1 MPYIDYYKI
10 LGVDK
15 NASQEDIKKAYRKLA
30 CKYHPD
36 LNPNDS
42 SAKEKFQQ
50 LNEANEVLGD
60 PEKRKKYDTYGE
72 HWKHADEFEVIG
84 IRPTVHTFRVASA
97 EMKADSQTFSRNFSE
112 SGGLLPDSDADST
125 GGRIFRPNCR

>member
-1 MPYIDYYKI
+1 MKPMKYWAIPRNGKNTILMVNTGNMPMSLRLSRKPMVHEAVR
-10 LGVDK
+10 LGK
-15 NASQEDIKKAYRKLA
+15 MA
-30 CKYHPD
+30 
-36 LNPNDS
+36 
-42 SAKEKFQQ
+42 
-50 LNEANEVLGD
+50 
-60 PEKRKKYDTYGE
+60 
-72 HWKHADEFEVIG
+72 VIG

>member
-50 LNEANEVLGD
+50 LN
-60 PEKRKKYDTYGE
+60 
-72 HWKHADEFEVIG
+72 EVIG